1 MASISFY
8 ANANGI
14 THLAGSGLG
23 FYGSAFGNSVNVGE
37 YQTTTWITD
46 SNGTIAGPQ
55 ADNIKWTHPSSGSI
69 NGATSVLLTQ
79 IPNYLATV
87 NARFTHSS
95 PVKLQNSKVY
105 IYDRSNINN
114 NASGVTV
121 KFAEIVHPP
130 TTQTNV
136 GSGDATWKTP
146 NGSSSVVTLAW
157 PSPGMS
163 GLAPNGP
170 NTISDRHDFYFA
182 LSVSPDSVGSKLFA
196 LYLECE
202 YL

>member
-1 MASISFY
+1 MAAFSFY

-23 FYGSAFGNSVNVGE
+23 FFGSSFGTSINVGE
-37 YQTTTWITD
+37 YQTTSWLTD
-46 SNGTIAGPQ
+46 ANGTIQGPQ

-69 NGATSVLLTQ
+69 NGAASVLLTQ
-79 IPNYLATV
+79 IPNYLVTV
-87 NARFTHSS
+87 NPRFTHSS
-95 PVKLQNSKVY
+95 AVQLQNTQVR
-105 IYDRSNINN
+105 IFDRTNINN
-114 NASGVTV
+114 NASGVTT
-121 KFAEIVHPP
+121 KLAEIVHPP

-136 GSGDATWKTP
+136 GSGSSTWLTP
-146 NGSSSVVTLAW
+146 NGSSSVITLAW

-170 NTISDRHDFYFA
+170 STSADRHDFYFCI
-182 LSVSPDSVGSKLFA
+182 SVSPDSVGSKLFA
-196 LYLECE
+196 LYLEAE